1 MRYLNMLNHAHV
13 LSATLDQAI
22 DRASMGLD
30 FLIQNKVHQKNENAL
45 LAHIEMLENKIK
57 GITNQYNEL
66 VAEANAHIDDVTSK
80 HNELANKYNNVCA
93 QMKAKDIE
101 LNNKQIELEEE
112 RINNFDL
119 LVQNRSYNNLN
130 RAYSHAVGQLEK
142 DQQQLVNIGVRR
154 FIFNSTNKN
163 NIQKIN
169 F

>member
-1 MRYLNMLNHAHV
+1 M
-13 LSATLDQAI
+13 
-22 DRASMGLD
+22 
-30 FLIQNKVHQKNENAL
+30 KNENAL
-45 LAHIEMLENKIK
+45 LAHIEMLENRIK

-119 LVQNRSYNNLN
+119 LVQ
-130 RAYSHAVGQLEK
+130 K
-142 DQQQLVNIGVRR
+142 P
-154 FIFNSTNKN
+154 FI
-163 NIQKIN
+163 
-169 F
+169 

>member
-1 MRYLNMLNHAHV
+1 MLNHAHV
-13 LSATLDQAI
+13 LSANFDQAI

-30 FLIQNKVHQKNENAL
+30 FLIQNKVHLKNENAL

-93 QMKAKDIE
+93 QMKEKILYVAKTE
-101 LNNKQIELEEE
+101 SKQIELEKE

-154 FIFNSTNKN
+154 FIFNSTSKN

>member
-1 MRYLNMLNHAHV
+1 MLNHAHV
-13 LSATLDQAI
+13 LSATFDQAI
-22 DRASMGLD
+22 DRTSMGLD
-30 FLIQNKVHQKNENAL
+30 FLIQNKVHMNNENAL
-45 LAHIEMLENKIK
+45 LAHIEKLENKIK

-66 VAEANAHIDDVTSK
+66 VAEANAHINDVTSK

-101 LNNKQIELEEE
+101 LNNNQIKLEKE

-119 LVQNRSYNNLN
+119 LMQNHSYNNLN
-130 RAYSHAVGQLEK
+130 RAYSHAVGQLDK

-154 FIFNSTNKN
+154 FIFNSTSKN

>member
-1 MRYLNMLNHAHV
+1 MLNHAHV

-101 LNNKQIELEEE
+101 LNNKQIELEKE

-154 FIFNSTNKN
+154 FIFNSTSKN